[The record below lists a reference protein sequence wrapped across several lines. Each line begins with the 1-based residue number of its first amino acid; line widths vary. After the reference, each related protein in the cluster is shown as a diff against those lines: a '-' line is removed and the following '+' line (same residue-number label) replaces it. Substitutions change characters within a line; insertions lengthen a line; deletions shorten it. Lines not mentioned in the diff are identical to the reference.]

1 MSALALS
8 VLLSLVSAVAY
19 AGGAIVQERVAESS
33 PGEQYAPLRRP
44 GWWAAVGLNG
54 LGGLLHVVALAYGPL
69 SLVQP
74 LGALT
79 IVVALPMAALFV
91 GRKAGST
98 AWRGAIMATVG
109 LAGLLSL
116 VAAADARSLD
126 TAQRVAVAVVTA
138 AAVVALTIAAR
149 AAHRH
154 PAVRSMLL
162 ATASGVA
169 FGMSSVFTKTVAV
182 DWTGGV
188 SPADVPSLAVI
199 GVLATAGMLLSQ
211 ASYRGAGLAAPLAT
225 LTVVNPV
232 VAAAVGI
239 TMFGETFRYGT
250 TGTVLALSCGVV
262 AAGGLILLTT
272 ERLAQDR
279 PERAG
284 TGLEVA
290 GTGLVPADT
299 GLADRDLTTPVIL
312 PGPARGT
319 AGGGKRLPE
328 PVGAVSGSGG
338 SLAGVVGSLPGS
350 GVGPSDPS
358 VVPRD
363 DLLAVVGTSLQGL
376 GASAS
381 LEGLGASAGPVGAS
395 PGAGALSE
403 SVGALPGVGG
413 AMPDTGGAM
422 PGSEGAMPGRRGAIA
437 PENPRAAVGSR
448 TAGAAPAGAAAPR
461 TAGLPVAVGTLA
473 ETTRA
478 QPETGVALPETVG
491 APPIAVGT
499 LAETTDTLPGSTGT
513 GTPSDTRGTL
523 PETVGAPPIAVG
535 SLSKALGGAGGAR
548 AGGTGAGRDGE
559 EPVSVPRPLAADGL
573 RAGPDVTYESGE
585 ASADSDERV
594 LSYVPF
600 FGIPYVALPTVDR
613 HRRRVRS

>member
-54 LGGLLHVVALAYGPL
+54 LGGVLHVVALAFGPL

-91 GRKAGST
+91 GRKAGAT

-116 VAAADARSLD
+116 VAASDARSLD

-138 AAVVALTIAAR
+138 GAVVSLMIAAR

-162 ATASGVA
+162 ATASGIA

-188 SPADVPSLAVI
+188 SAADVPSLAVI

-211 ASYRGAGLAAPLAT
+211 AAYRGAGLTAPLAT

-250 TGTVLALSCGVV
+250 TGTALALSCGVV

-272 ERLAQDR
+272 ERLAQAQ
-279 PERAG
+279 PERTG

-290 GTGLVPADT
+290 GTGLVPVDT
-299 GLADRDLTTPVIL
+299 GLGASGAVRE
-312 PGPARGT
+312 PATGSGRG
-319 AGGGKRLPE
+319 RPE
-328 PVGAVSGSGG
+328 PVGAESVGAGPGELAGAVSSLPGSWSELPETVSASPGTVDSPARTVSSLPGG
-338 SLAGVVGSLPGS
+338 RSELPQTAGASPGTVDSPARTVSSLPGGRSELPETVSVSPAIVGGLAGVV
-350 GVGPSDPS
+350 
-358 VVPRD
+358 
-363 DLLAVVGTSLQGL
+363 
-376 GASAS
+376 SAS
-381 LEGLGASAGPVGAS
+381 PELRSAPTEIG
-395 PGAGALSE
+395 
-403 SVGALPGVGG
+403 
-413 AMPDTGGAM
+413 
-422 PGSEGAMPGRRGAIA
+422 
-437 PENPRAAVGSR
+437 
-448 TAGAAPAGAAAPR
+448 
-461 TAGLPVAVGTLA
+461 
-473 ETTRA
+473 
-478 QPETGVALPETVG
+478 ALPETVG
-491 APPIAVGT
+491 APPMAVGALT
-499 LAETTDTLPGSTGT
+499 
-513 GTPSDTRGTL
+513 
-523 PETVGAPPIAVG
+523 ETVGAPPMAVG
-535 SLSKALGGAGGAR
+535 ALPETLGVGAASAGASDR
-548 AGGTGAGRDGE
+548 GGTGRGRSVD
-559 EPVSVPRPLAADGL
+559 EPVPPPTPRPLDTDAPEAAPADI
-573 RAGPDVTYESGE
+573 PYESGE
-585 ASADSDERV
+585 PPVPSGFGERL

-600 FGIPYVALPTVDR
+600 HGIPYVPLPTVDR
-613 HRRRVRS
+613 HRARVRS

>member
-8 VLLSLVSAVAY
+8 VLLSLVSAFAY

-91 GRKAGST
+91 GRKAGAT

-116 VAAADARSLD
+116 VAASDAQSLS
-126 TAQRVAVAVVTA
+126 AVQRVAVAVVTA
-138 AAVVALTIAAR
+138 GVVVALMIAAR

-162 ATASGVA
+162 ATASGIA

-188 SPADVPSLAVI
+188 SAADVPSLAVI

-250 TGTVLALSCGVV
+250 TGTALALSCGVV

-272 ERLAQDR
+272 ERLTHDR
-279 PERAG
+279 PATAE
-284 TGLEVA
+284 GL
-290 GTGLVPADT
+290 PA
-299 GLADRDLTTPVIL
+299 A
-312 PGPARGT
+312 GPAPR
-319 AGGGKRLPE
+319 
-328 PVGAVSGSGG
+328 
-338 SLAGVVGSLPGS
+338 VVGE
-350 GVGPSDPS
+350 
-358 VVPRD
+358 
-363 DLLAVVGTSLQGL
+363 AVVGEALEE
-376 GASAS
+376 ASAS
-381 LEGLGASAGPVGAS
+381 LLVTADGELLTAGPEPRRAATAAVLV
-395 PGAGALSE
+395 PG
-403 SVGALPGVGG
+403 PGTPAVLVPGPVIPAVPAPGPGG
-413 AMPDTGGAM
+413 T
-422 PGSEGAMPGRRGAIA
+422 AIA
-437 PENPRAAVGSR
+437 AR
-448 TAGAAPAGAAAPR
+448 
-461 TAGLPVAVGTLA
+461 A
-473 ETTRA
+473 ETPA
-478 QPETGVALPETVG
+478 EALV
-491 APPIAVGT
+491 
-499 LAETTDTLPGSTGT
+499 
-513 GTPSDTRGTL
+513 
-523 PETVGAPPIAVG
+523 
-535 SLSKALGGAGGAR
+535 
-548 AGGTGAGRDGE
+548 
-559 EPVSVPRPLAADGL
+559 PVSVPDAPAAVGIAVTVPVPDVPAAVGIAVTVPETPAAILEPLPGPDTEADGT
-573 RAGPDVTYESGE
+573 ASVEDGPYESGE
-585 ASADSDERV
+585 SSVPVSDERP
-594 LSYVPF
+594 LYVPF
-600 FGIPYVALPTVDR
+600 YGIPYVPLPTVDR
-613 HRRRVRS
+613 HRMRVRS

>member
-8 VLLSLVSAVAY
+8 VVLSLVSAVAY

-44 GWWAAVGLNG
+44 GWWAAVALNG

-91 GRKAGST
+91 GRRAGAT

-116 VAAADARSLD
+116 VAASDAQSLN
-126 TAQRVAVAVVTA
+126 AAERVAVALVTA
-138 AAVVALTIAAR
+138 GVVVALMIAAR

-162 ATASGVA
+162 ATASGIA

-188 SPADVPSLAVI
+188 SAADLPSLAVI

-211 ASYRGAGLAAPLAT
+211 ASYRGAGLTAPLAT

-250 TGTVLALSCGVV
+250 AGTVLALGCGVV

-272 ERLAQDR
+272 ERLAQDHSEG
-279 PERAG
+279 ERAVPVPVDDV
-284 TGLEVA
+284 LVEDVLVKDVLVEDVLVDDVLVDDV
-290 GTGLVPADT
+290 LVPDV
-299 GLADRDLTTPVIL
+299 LV
-312 PGPARGT
+312 PGP
-319 AGGGKRLPE
+319 
-328 PVGAVSGSGG
+328 GA
-338 SLAGVVGSLPGS
+338 
-350 GVGPSDPS
+350 
-358 VVPRD
+358 
-363 DLLAVVGTSLQGL
+363 
-376 GASAS
+376 
-381 LEGLGASAGPVGAS
+381 
-395 PGAGALSE
+395 
-403 SVGALPGVGG
+403 PGV
-413 AMPDTGGAM
+413 
-422 PGSEGAMPGRRGAIA
+422 
-437 PENPRAAVGSR
+437 
-448 TAGAAPAGAAAPR
+448 
-461 TAGLPVAVGTLA
+461 
-473 ETTRA
+473 
-478 QPETGVALPETVG
+478 
-491 APPIAVGT
+491 
-499 LAETTDTLPGSTGT
+499 
-513 GTPSDTRGTL
+513 
-523 PETVGAPPIAVG
+523 
-535 SLSKALGGAGGAR
+535 
-548 AGGTGAGRDGE
+548 
-559 EPVSVPRPLAADGL
+559 ADG
-573 RAGPDVTYESGE
+573 PYESGVPPVP
-585 ASADSDERV
+585 AGDERP

-600 FGIPYVALPTVDR
+600 YGVPYVPMPTVDR
-613 HRRRVRS
+613 HRVRIKS